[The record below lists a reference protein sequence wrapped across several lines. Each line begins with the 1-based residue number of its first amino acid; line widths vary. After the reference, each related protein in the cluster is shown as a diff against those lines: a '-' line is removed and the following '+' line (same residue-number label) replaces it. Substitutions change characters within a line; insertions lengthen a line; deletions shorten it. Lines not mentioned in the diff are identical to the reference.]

1 VIKFERIDIPSIDIP
16 QPCMVVIFAA
26 IGAGLKIIDD
36 AFDEGAF
43 DRRLAGAIAPA
54 LVVMALVLAVSDA
67 AAATVLLSILLAVV
81 FAGKVDN
88 LVFRI
93 NALAF
98 SLLFCITASFDLL
111 WMHLLALTV
120 AGVVDE
126 KGNDFVDR
134 HDTPGPLRIFF
145 AHRCMMKVC
154 MLLLCALSSMPWLYF
169 FALLAFDLSY
179 DFVRLFRKRERGGVA
194 AES

>member
-1 VIKFERIDIPSIDIP
+1 VIRFEPINIP
-16 QPCMVVIFAA
+16 QPCTVIIFAA

-36 AFDEGAF
+36 TFDEGVF
-43 DRRLAGAIAPA
+43 DKRLAGIIAPA
-54 LVVMALVLAVSDA
+54 LVVMALILSISDA
-67 AAATVLLSILLAVV
+67 AAATVLLSILLAVI

-88 LVFRI
+88 LIFKI
-93 NALAF
+93 NAFAF

-111 WMHLLALTV
+111 WMHLLALTI

-134 HDTPGPLRIFF
+134 HDAPRPLKIFF
-145 AHRCMMKVC
+145 VHRCMMKVC
-154 MLLLCALSSMPWLYF
+154 MLLLCVLSLMPWLYF

-179 DFVRLFRKRERGGVA
+179 DSIKLFSDHKKEKRAVT